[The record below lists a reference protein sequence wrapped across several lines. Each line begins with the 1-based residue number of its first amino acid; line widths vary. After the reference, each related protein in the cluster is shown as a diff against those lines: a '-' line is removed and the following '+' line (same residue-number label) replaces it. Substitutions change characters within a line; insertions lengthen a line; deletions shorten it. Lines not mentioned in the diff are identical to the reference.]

1 MVLRVVLLGFVTM
14 LTLAEQKP
22 QKAGARQPSAAKAPD
37 AFEKTLPRGA
47 RETAPGEWRYTD
59 TQGKTWTYRR
69 TPFGFVRSDAREEN
83 TSVEA
88 PADLKAF
95 EQGDE
100 IRFERP
106 TPFGIVRWTRKKTE
120 LNDVERAA
128 WEREQKRQTSREHA
142 EQ

>member
-1 MVLRVVLLGFVTM
+1 MVLRIVLLGFVTM
-14 LTLAEQKP
+14 LAFAQQKP
-22 QKAGARQPSAAKAPD
+22 QKSGARQPATAKAPD
-37 AFEKTLPRGA
+37 AFAKTLPAGA
-47 RETAPGEWRYTD
+47 KETAPGQWRYTD
-59 TQGKTWTYRR
+59 AQGKTWTYRR
-69 TPFGFVRSDAREEN
+69 TPFGFVRSDATEEQAP
-83 TSVEA
+83 VEA
-88 PADLKAF
+88 PADMKAF

-106 TPFGIVRWTRKKTE
+106 TPFGVVRWTRKKAE

>member
-1 MVLRVVLLGFVTM
+1 MVLRMVLVGFVTM
-14 LTLAEQKP
+14 LAFAQQKP
-22 QKAGARQPSAAKAPD
+22 QKAGAKQSPGAKAPD
-37 AFEKTLPRGA
+37 AFEKTLPAGA

-59 TQGKTWTYRR
+59 ARGKTWTYRR
-69 TPFGFVRSDAREEN
+69 TPFGFVRSDAKEED
-83 TSVEA
+83 TAVEA

-106 TPFGIVRWTRKKTE
+106 TPFGVVRWTRKKAE

-128 WEREQKRQTSREHA
+128 WEREQKRQTSREHV